1 MADCGSRRRV
11 DCSGRLGISTS
22 VVITAEIEDQK
33 FLITSS
39 LVKVLPAD
47 CCLRRLVALLCG
59 DPLVSDLELVRIPA
73 LDPSWSSSPLIRG
86 LLRDWTHKDDSRSLE
101 PSFEQPCVP
110 AMVFGV
116 YPIFSLSVR
125 ARRSCPLRYVLLPGE
140 SGGDEETRTPD
151 PLLAKEM
158 LFQLSYVPLL
168 SDSELDGGRFW
179 TRTRDLCL
187 IRAVL

>member
-1 MADCGSRRRV
+1 
-11 DCSGRLGISTS
+11 
-22 VVITAEIEDQK
+22 
-33 FLITSS
+33 
-39 LVKVLPAD
+39 VLPAD
-47 CCLRRLVALLCG
+47 CCRRRFCGLLRGG

-86 LLRDWTHKDDSRSLE
+86 LLLGWTHKDDSRSLE

-116 YPIFSLSVR
+116 YPIFNSSVC
-125 ARRSCPLRYVLLPGE
+125 ARRSFVRSVCAAPGE

-158 LFQLSYVPLL
+158 LFQLSYVP
-168 SDSELDGGRFW
+168 SASESELVYLRRPEGLLRGSGRPPLSRGCRPSPCEWWAFLDSNQRPLPYQGSAL
-179 TRTRDLCL
+179 TS
-187 IRAVL
+187 